1 MLAQVQADTTAQRNL
16 IEDGHRAIGDQIN
29 LMTILITAIVVVGFV
44 LLLNYAA
51 SERRKRKKNE

>member
-1 MLAQVQADTTAQRNL
+1 MIAQVQADTSAQGSL

-29 LMTILITAIVVVGFV
+29 LMTLFIAALVVVGLI
-44 LLLNYAA
+44 LLLNHAA